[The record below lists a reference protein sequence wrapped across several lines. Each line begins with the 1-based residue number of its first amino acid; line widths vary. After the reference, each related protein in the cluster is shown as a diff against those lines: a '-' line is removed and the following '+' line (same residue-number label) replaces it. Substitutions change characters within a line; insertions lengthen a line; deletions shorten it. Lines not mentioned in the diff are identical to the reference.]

1 MSRRK
6 QARPIRHLDSEEP
19 PDLPLGNGG
28 GSEVDCADLDG
39 RRSPIEERRPES
51 EPAADAEQDE
61 ADGSVASPAGSVA
74 SRDSPRARLIT
85 EETKLGALQ
94 ANLASSLSSLAS
106 LTGSPAAL
114 PGLLQA
120 LKAGSPSLESLQ
132 STGMAVAQLTASA
145 VANNTH
151 NPKALQELAI
161 LQSTLFTLQQQQVFQ
176 MNLIQQLQAQLRI
189 TKSEERRDGSESEGE
204 PRAAGSPPPSDRQTE
219 PPLPSPPL
227 KEEPL
232 DGPPPSQLPP
242 PPPPPP
248 PSSAP
253 PPPSL
258 ASSVIQPT
266 DDGPTESGNSLQ
278 LLQKT
283 TQQVLSNASQGLL
296 ANNMVDEMYRH
307 TKAPGGFS
315 GDRKEAP
322 FFKHR
327 CRYCGKVFGSDSA
340 LQIHIRSH
348 TGERPY
354 KCNICGNRFTTKGN
368 LKVHFQRH
376 SARFPHVKMNIN
388 MVPEHMDK
396 FFPPL
401 LAQLG
406 ELPETPQPPV
416 PPPHFGSPL
425 LGPPPLYSRALNDE
439 TDASP
444 GEKVRPTGD
453 RGKTAPPPPPPPP
466 PPPQLPP
473 TTQQPPTPE
482 WPEAGDEP
490 LSLTKPRVSR
500 PSGEEPTPPPP
511 PPPPPVT
518 QSLSDRLRELES
530 LRRLLPPMIKRPA
543 DDEAGLDQAKR
554 PRADEPEVKR
564 EPIEEDAGAPLKPG
578 SEVDERS
585 RDSRLSEPRDS
596 AVRSDSEPADHSPER
611 PQNLSKSATPPV
623 PRSAAL
629 ASLGQRM
636 MPSFPFSFPMT
647 SMPQP
652 AFPFHSGSFNP
663 LLNLPPD
670 VDPSKH
676 PNIYTNLLPKPGVND
691 NSWEALIEVQ
701 KTSETSK
708 LQQLVDN
715 IENKITDPNQCVIC
729 QRVLSCKSALQM
741 HYRTHTGERPFKCK
755 ICSRAFTT
763 KGNLKTHMGVHR
775 SKPPVRMSHQC
786 PVCHKRFHNGLIL
799 QQHIKLHTGE
809 PTDMTPEQIAAG
821 EVLEPMLPLA
831 PGFPPAGM
839 FPGGF
844 PLPPSHLPSFPG
856 FPGGFPLHLPKR
868 PLSVGSR
875 DRDEN
880 GNRTK
885 EGGAATNGERS
896 DASGEDSMD
905 SGAAGSG
912 SPQPAEPAE
921 PVSPAA
927 AGSGS
932 GSPAPYSGS
941 ADETGAQPLD
951 LTPRS
956 AAAPAVPSPAVS
968 AAASP
973 LMRLPLGGFPN
984 PFTSGPMF
992 GQFGGLDARFPG
1004 VAGYPVMRGN
1014 TTCNLCFKVFACQSA
1029 LDIHYR
1035 SHTKERPFK
1044 CPRCDKGFSTKGNMK
1059 QHLMTHKPRE
1069 SGAGSGSGSGSDGEM
1084 TRAPSPEGRSPARPA
1099 PTPTSEQPTPPL
1111 PQPDDRERWGSSSPP
1126 LPPAPAPGLAPGLAP
1141 PPGPLPTAL
1150 DDMMTSPPAP
1160 LHLSGPPRAVTEGL

>member
-1 MSRRK
+1 MEPEPE
-6 QARPIRHLDSEEP
+6 QEPEPEPEPEEM
-19 PDLPLGNGG
+19 
-28 GSEVDCADLDG
+28 
-39 RRSPIEERRPES
+39 
-51 EPAADAEQDE
+51 
-61 ADGSVASPAGSVA
+61 DGSVASPAGSAA
-74 SRDSPRARLIT
+74 SRESPRARLIT
-85 EETKLGALQ
+85 EESKLGALQ

-106 LTGSPAAL
+106 LTGSPASL

-189 TKSEERRDGSESEGE
+189 TKSEERRDGSETDTE
-204 PRAAGSPPPSDRQTE
+204 PRAADSPQPTERQAEALPSPRSSPPP
-219 PPLPSPPL
+219 
-227 KEEPL
+227 KEEPSDSL
-232 DGPPPSQLPP
+232 P

-248 PSSAP
+248 PSSSAP
-253 PPPSL
+253 PPLAPSL

-266 DDGPTESGNSLQ
+266 DDGPTEGGNSLQ

-307 TKAPGGFS
+307 TKAPSVYS

-388 MVPEHMDK
+388 MVPEHLDK
-396 FFPPL
+396 YYPPL

-439 TDASP
+439 TEAKP
-444 GEKVRPTGD
+444 GERVRSGGD
-453 RGKTAPPPPPPPP
+453 RPKPAPPPPPPQQLPPPPPPPQQPPTAEGSPEWPQSGDEPLRLTKPRLGVDRPSSGDEQPPPPPPPP
-466 PPPQLPP
+466 P
-473 TTQQPPTPE
+473 
-482 WPEAGDEP
+482 
-490 LSLTKPRVSR
+490 SL
-500 PSGEEPTPPPP
+500 G
-511 PPPPPVT
+511 
-518 QSLSDRLRELES
+518 DRLRELES
-530 LRRLLPPMIKRPA
+530 LRRLLPPLTKRPA
-543 DDEAGLDQAKR
+543 DDEPTLDEAKR
-554 PRADEPEVKR
+554 PRADEPEVKH
-564 EPIEEDAGAPLKPG
+564 EPEDDGGLLTKPG
-578 SEVDERS
+578 SELDERS

-596 AVRSDSEPADHSPER
+596 RDSGRSDGEAAEQSPER
-611 PQNLSKSATPPV
+611 PQNLSKSATPPA
-623 PRSAAL
+623 PRPVAL

-636 MPSFPFSFPMT
+636 LPSFPFSFPMT
-647 SMPQP
+647 TVPQP
-652 AFPFHSGSFNP
+652 PFPFPSGSFNP
-663 LLNLPPD
+663 LLSLPPD

-809 PTDMTPEQIAAG
+809 PTDMSADQIAAG
-821 EVLEPMLPLA
+821 EVLEPILPMA

-844 PLPPSHLPSFPG
+844 PLPPSHLPGFPG

-885 EGGAATNGERS
+885 EGVAATNGERS

-905 SGAAGSG
+905 SAAAGSG
-912 SPQPAEPAE
+912 SPQPTEQAEAG
-921 PVSPAA
+921 SPAA
-927 AGSGS
+927 PGSGPGS
-932 GSPAPYSGS
+932 PRSSPAPFNNS
-941 ADETGAQPLD
+941 ADESAAQPLD

-956 AAAPAVPSPAVS
+956 NAAPTAPAPAPAAGVGAGAA

-984 PFTSGPMF
+984 PFSPGPMF
-992 GQFGGLDARFPG
+992 GQFGGLEARFPG
-1004 VAGYPVMRGN
+1004 VAGFPGECDVPM
-1014 TTCNLCFKVFACQSA
+1014 SDA
-1029 LDIHYR
+1029 LI
-1035 SHTKERPFK
+1035 
-1044 CPRCDKGFSTKGNMK
+1044 G
-1059 QHLMTHKPRE
+1059 
-1069 SGAGSGSGSGSDGEM
+1069 
-1084 TRAPSPEGRSPARPA
+1084 
-1099 PTPTSEQPTPPL
+1099 
-1111 PQPDDRERWGSSSPP
+1111 W
-1126 LPPAPAPGLAPGLAP
+1126 
-1141 PPGPLPTAL
+1141 
-1150 DDMMTSPPAP
+1150 
-1160 LHLSGPPRAVTEGL
+1160 